1 MSDKPSDPRDQL
13 VASRYRIE
21 KKINK
26 SERGTTYLVSDTKN
40 NNELKCLKT
49 IGFQSQNKSDV
60 KEIIREENILSKLD
74 NPYIVKYHESFL
86 HNETICIIT
95 EYCSGGDLG
104 QKIRYLKKNGE
115 KLSEERINYWF
126 TQLLSACYY
135 LHSNKILHRNI
146 KPGNI
151 YLKNGNIKLGDF
163 GISRILEGMEDA
175 NTFIGT
181 PYYMSPEV
189 VQNQRYN
196 TKSDIWSIGCV
207 LYELASFQ
215 RPFVGDGIFD
225 IFNSIINE
233 EAPSIQ
239 NLYSKE
245 LNRILKMTLI
255 KEPLDRPTS
264 KDLLYESY
272 IADNVKATIKRSVE
286 NSHTPERIAALINSL
301 AAIGEEVHD
310 ESFGEFDDKSTLR
323 STPKSTLSR
332 SDTFINE

>member
-1 MSDKPSDPRDQL
+1 MSNGKDL
-13 VASRYRIE
+13 IANRYHIE

-49 IGFQSQNKSDV
+49 IGFSTKNKTDV
-60 KEIIREENILSKLD
+60 KEIISEENILSRLD

-95 EYCSGGDLG
+95 EYCSGGDLA
-104 QKIRYLKKNGE
+104 QKIKEFKRQGE
-115 KLSEERINYWF
+115 KFSEDRIVYWF
-126 TQLLSACYY
+126 SQLLSACYY

-163 GISRILEGMEDA
+163 GISRILEEMDDA
-175 NTFIGT
+175 STFIGT

-189 VQNQRYN
+189 VQNQKYN
-196 TKSDIWSIGCV
+196 KISDVWSIGCV

-215 RPFVGDGIFD
+215 RPFIGDGIFD
-225 IFNSIINE
+225 IFTSIVND

-239 NLYSKE
+239 NLYSKD
-245 LNRILKMTLI
+245 LNRILKKIL
-255 KEPLDRPTS
+255 S
-264 KDLLYESY
+264 KDPHTRPSIRELLEEEY
-272 IADNVKATIKRSVE
+272 ISDYVKQFIQKSLE
-286 NSHTPERIAALINSL
+286 NSHTPERIAALINSV
-301 AAIGEEVHD
+301 AAIGEGVLDD
-310 ESFGEFDDKSTLR
+310 EFGEFDDKSTLR
-323 STPKSTLSR
+323 SQPKGTLLSSGNSFER
-332 SDTFINE
+332 A